1 MKSLS
6 ALVFISCLP
15 LGIFQQKD
23 NIYLIEECVNNGYTQ
38 NSCEKVF
45 CQPWQRC
52 VDGSCFCKL
61 PYQCPKNGTLVCST
75 EKRTLNYCQLKSLEC
90 HRKNSRFMNRG
101 KCSSQETFQV
111 SLMPENATSTG
122 IIQVEVNQSPKTPVC
137 GQHWGMNEANVACRH
152 LGFPEGADDCTDTSD
167 PVEDSLE
174 CLKIRCRGIETS
186 LAECTLTRVNK
197 TKEKMAKVV
206 CHTAHKECSSS
217 EFRCVNRKC
226 IPSFKT
232 CNGVNDCGD
241 LSDEVCCKACR
252 GKNFHCHSDVCI
264 PRKYVCDNEVDC
276 LTGEDETRQQCDKKG
291 AEENKNTG
299 NLYKGN
305 RRAEQNA
312 REGTEVAEQSM
323 DEERRKIKT
332 LLPHLQCGIANHTVT
347 RQKRIVGGFT
357 AGKDEFPWQVAI
369 KDERTAVNCGGVYIG
384 GCWVLTA
391 AHCVRESRAHTY
403 QVWTGM
409 LNTVVQEGIIE
420 AFQVVKVIVHEKYNT
435 KTYEND
441 IALLELKPKDT
452 NSPTC
457 YPRDSLPVCVP
468 WSKYMFKGGHQCKV
482 SGWGLNKEFSRQFDL
497 KWGYIYLM
505 ENCSEIYGNR
515 YFEGMECAGTHDGS
529 VDSCKGDSGG
539 PLVCFDS
546 NNVGYVWGVVSW
558 GENCGEKGH
567 PGVYTKV
574 AHYFSWIGRH
584 TGLNLISRY
593 NL

>member
-6 ALVFISCLP
+6 ALMFISCLQ

-23 NIYLIEECVNNGYTQ
+23 NTYLIEECVNNGYTQ

-90 HRKNSRFMNRG
+90 QRKKSRFMNRG
-101 KCSSQETFQV
+101 RCSSQETFQV
-111 SLMPENATSTG
+111 SLKPENATSTG

-137 GQHWGMNEANVACRH
+137 GSPWGMNEANVACRH
-152 LGFPEGADDCTDTSD
+152 LGFPEGADRTDTVD
-167 PVEDSLE
+167 PEEDSDSME
-174 CLKIRCRGIETS
+174 CLKARCRGTETS

-197 TKEKMAKVV
+197 TNEKVAKVA
-206 CHTAHKECSSS
+206 CHTTHRECSPK

-226 IPSFKT
+226 ILSFKT

-252 GKNFHCHSDVCI
+252 GKSFHCHSDVCI
-264 PRKYVCDNEVDC
+264 PRKYICNNEVDC
-276 LTGEDETRQQCDKKG
+276 LTGEDETRSQCDKKRS
-291 AEENKNTG
+291 EDNENT
-299 NLYKGN
+299 GN
-305 RRAEQNA
+305 RRAQQNA

-332 LLPHLQCGIANHTVT
+332 LLPQLQCGIANHTAT
-347 RQKRIVGGFT
+347 RRKRIVGGFT

-369 KDERTAVNCGGVYIG
+369 KDERTTVNCGGVYIG

-391 AHCVRESRAHTY
+391 AHCVRENRAHTY

-441 IALLELKPKDT
+441 IALMEMKPKDT

-457 YPRDSLPVCVP
+457 YPVDSSPVCVP

-482 SGWGLNKEFSRQFDL
+482 SGWGLNEEFSRQFGL

-574 AHYFSWIGRH
+574 AHYFNWIGRH

>member
-6 ALVFISCLP
+6 ALVFILCLP

-23 NIYLIEECVNNGYTQ
+23 NTYLIEECVNNGYTQ

-61 PYQCPKNGTLVCST
+61 PYQCPRNGTLVCST

-90 HRKNSRFMNRG
+90 QRKKSRFMNRG
-101 KCSSQETFQV
+101 RCSSQETFQV
-111 SLMPENATSTG
+111 SLKPENATSTG

-137 GQHWGMNEANVACRH
+137 GFNWGMNEANVACRH
-152 LGFPEGADDCTDTSD
+152 LGFPEGADRTDTVD
-167 PVEDSLE
+167 PKEDSDSLE
-174 CLKIRCRGIETS
+174 CLKARCRGIETS

-197 TKEKMAKVV
+197 TKEKVAKVV
-206 CHTAHKECSSS
+206 CHTTHRECSPR

-226 IPSFKT
+226 IPSVKT

-241 LSDEVCCKACR
+241 LSDEVCCK
-252 GKNFHCHSDVCI
+252 G
-264 PRKYVCDNEVDC
+264 
-276 LTGEDETRQQCDKKG
+276 DKK
-291 AEENKNTG
+291 
-299 NLYKGN
+299 
-305 RRAEQNA
+305 RAEGNEHS
-312 REGTEVAEQSM
+312 EGTEDAEQSM

-332 LLPHLQCGIANHTVT
+332 LLPQLQCGIANHTVT

-369 KDERTAVNCGGVYIG
+369 KDVGTRVNCGGVYIG

-403 QVWTGM
+403 LVWTGM
-409 LNTVVQEGIIE
+409 LNTVKQEDIIE

-441 IALLELKPKDT
+441 IALLEMKPRDK
-452 NSPTC
+452 NQSTC
-457 YPRDSLPVCVP
+457 YPRDSVPVCVP

-482 SGWGLNKEFSRQFDL
+482 SGWGLNEEFSTQFGL
-497 KWGYIYLM
+497 KWGYISLM

-584 TGLNLISRY
+584 TGLNHISRY